1 MADEL
6 KPCPFCGGE
15 ARMFYVD
22 GWARPRC
29 KCGAN
34 SGVLAG
40 SDAEAIAAWNRRPTP
55 AASGG
60 DEGAAGASE
69 KEYDYDPVM
78 AAEALTNRI
87 AVGNR
92 ETFNLC
98 RSALSD
104 AYDAGRSKAASALSA
119 EREAHERDVRQF
131 SELADANR
139 RRAEAAEADAQAMR
153 AALERSAR
161 FVRDELDVRRASM
174 IGPEGT
180 ADCPEDRA
188 YIEDVQALLVQIEQ
202 ALS

>member
-1 MADEL
+1 MPL
-6 KPCPFCGGE
+6 SNLRCRNE
-15 ARMFYVD
+15 ASQWKAHLHNQVD
-22 GWARPRC
+22 DF
-29 KCGAN
+29 AN
-34 SGVLAG
+34 RY
-40 SDAEAIAAWNRRPTP
+40 AEAAQEP
-55 AASGG
+55 AQLRG
-60 DEGAAGASE
+60 
-69 KEYDYDPVM
+69 KLH
-78 AAEALTNRI
+78 AAEA
-87 AVGNR
+87 
-92 ETFNLC
+92 
-98 RSALSD
+98 AL
-104 AYDAGRSKAASALSA
+104 AA

-188 YIEDVQALLVQIEQ
+188 YIEDAQALLAQIEQ